1 MSHDLRRMGVAG
13 ARERRQCAGVNAA
26 DPLLPNE
33 PAPSQ
38 SLSFVKSILAVGC
51 VFGILMLM
59 AGSRIEARAPQ
70 STELQPP
77 IVPQGAVF
85 VGGVGEG
92 KSPVLA
98 GHAVAVR
105 AGGRDLALTARTVFG
120 PSTEEGEPEVVFR
133 LFDPDQQAVVK
144 AGARVAFGIC
154 RPDGT
159 PHVPEDYAVFELPA
173 SELTGPLE
181 VQEQPPSLGEPLW
194 IAAHTKEGLELTLVE
209 VAEVAPQELTLF
221 MAKGSVVG
229 WAGAPCL
236 NAKGEVVATVSRVIE
251 GQDAFLVQA
260 VLVKEAIKAL
270 GQ

>member
-1 MSHDLRRMGVAG
+1 MGVAG
-13 ARERRQCAGVNAA
+13 AGARRHGAGVNAA

-38 SLSFVKSILAVGC
+38 SLSFIKSLLAVGC
-51 VFGILMLM
+51 VVGILMLM
-59 AGSRIEARAPQ
+59 AGRRIEARAPQ

-77 IVPQGAVF
+77 VVPQGAVF

-98 GHAVAVR
+98 GHVVAIR
-105 AGGRDLALTARTVFG
+105 AGGRELALTARTVFG
-120 PSTEEGEPEVVFR
+120 PPTHEGEPEVVFR

-144 AGARVAFGIC
+144 SGERVAFGIC

-159 PHVPEDYAVFELPA
+159 AHVPEDYAIFELPD
-173 SELTGPLE
+173 SEVTGPLE
-181 VQEQPPSLGEPLW
+181 VQEDPPQLGDPLW

-260 VLVKEAIKAL
+260 MLVKVAIKAL
-270 GQ
+270 GE